1 MPKQV
6 LIIEDDQDTLELLET
21 ALRNEGFECVTTTH
35 GQEGLALVR
44 TQAPHLV
51 VLDLMLP
58 DMDGFDV
65 CRQIR
70 QHSIVPII
78 MVTGRD
84 DLIDRVVGFEVGAD
98 EYLVKPFGTREF
110 VARVNALLRR
120 VEEYAKPRKPAHVL
134 DFGEIRVDQERH
146 EVIVRGEPKHFT
158 RKEFELLVCLAE
170 NEGRVMRSSELLKRI
185 WDYDENIRS
194 RTLDVHIG
202 RVRSKIER
210 EPSRPQI
217 IVTVPCI
224 GYKFV
229 SPRNGEQDA
238 SPRNQRRAS

>member
-1 MPKQV
+1 MAKRV
-6 LIIEDDQDTLELLET
+6 LLIEDDQDTLELLAAT
-21 ALRNEGFECVTTTH
+21 LNREGFECTTAGTGH
-35 GQEGLALVR
+35 EGLARER

-58 DMDGFDV
+58 DTDGFDI

-70 QHSIVPII
+70 THSTVPIV

-98 EYLVKPFGTREF
+98 DYLVKPFGTQEF
-110 VARVNALLRR
+110 VARINALLRR
-120 VEEYAKPRKPAHVL
+120 VDDYAQPRKEAHVL
-134 DFGEIRVDQERH
+134 DFGEVRVDQERH
-146 EVIVRGEPKHFT
+146 EVLVRGEATHFT

-170 NEGRVMRSSELLKRI
+170 NEGRVMRSSDLLKRV
-185 WDYDENIRS
+185 WDYDDNIRS

-210 EPSRPQI
+210 EPSQPSI

-229 SPRNGEQDA
+229 SPQSA
-238 SPRNQRRAS
+238 A

>member
-1 MPKQV
+1 MPKRV
-6 LIIEDDQDTLELLET
+6 LLIDDDLDTVEMLSE
-21 ALRNEGFECVTTTH
+21 ALKHEGYECLIATN
-35 GQEGLALVR
+35 GQEGLARER

-70 QHSIVPII
+70 THSTVPLM
-78 MVTGRD
+78 MVTGKD

-110 VARVNALLRR
+110 TARAGALLRR
-120 VEEYAKPRKPAHVL
+120 VDEYAQPVRPAHVL
-134 DFGEIRVDQERH
+134 DFGEVRVDQERH
-146 EVIVRGEPKHFT
+146 EVVVRGEATHFT
-158 RKEFELLVCLAE
+158 KKEFELLLCLAE
-170 NEGRVMRSSELLKRI
+170 NEGRVMRSSDLLKRI
-185 WDYDENIRS
+185 WDYDDSIRS

-202 RVRSKIER
+202 RVRAKIER
-210 EPSRPQI
+210 HPSDPEI

-229 SPRNGEQDA
+229 NPQSA
-238 SPRNQRRAS
+238 A